1 MLEKSVT
8 REEFLPQ
15 TRQRDEV
22 LEALDDLV
30 AVLQASN
37 RRNQLAMRRAQTIR
51 RSRIQDRTYRQIFAG
66 NERSLIQEITR
77 RNLDNLLRASARLRR
92 AEASA
97 LHAEGMTMEE
107 IAVLFGVTRQRVS
120 VLLREAGQR
129 NGAVP

>member
-1 MLEKSVT
+1 MLEGRPT

-15 TRQRDEV
+15 IRQCDDV

-30 AVLQASN
+30 NVLQDSN
-37 RRNQLAMRRAQTIR
+37 RRNQLAMRRARAIR
-51 RSRIQDRTYRQIFAG
+51 RSRIQDRTYREIFAG

-77 RNLDNLLRASARLRR
+77 QNLDNLLRASARLRR

-129 NGAVP
+129 NGAL

>member
-1 MLEKSVT
+1 M
-8 REEFLPQ
+8 PQ
-15 TRQRDEV
+15 IRQCDDV

-30 AVLQASN
+30 NVLQDSN
-37 RRNQLAMRRAQTIR
+37 RRNQLAMRRARAIR
-51 RSRIQDRTYRQIFAG
+51 RSRIQDRTYREIFAG

-77 RNLDNLLRASARLRR
+77 QNLDNLLRASARLRR

-129 NGAVP
+129 NGAL

>member
-1 MLEKSVT
+1 MLEGRAT
-8 REEFLPQ
+8 REEFLTQ
-15 TRQRDEV
+15 IRRCDDV

-30 AVLQASN
+30 NVLQDSN
-37 RRNQLAMRRAQTIR
+37 RRNQLAIRRAQAIR
-51 RSRIQDRTYRQIFAG
+51 RSRVHNRTYREIFAG
-66 NERSLIQEITR
+66 DERSLIQEITR
-77 RNLDNLLRASARLRR
+77 QNLDNLLRASARLRR

-129 NGAVP
+129 NGAL